1 MAGQLSFVMPGH
13 TVGWALLC
21 VLSVLYL
28 VRRSYV
34 GEGDLRRIVRLLML
48 NAVVFVAH
56 GAVQWHH
63 LATPRTGEFAG
74 VVVARSDAVARGA
87 SVILIVEVAGENFRL
102 SVYGRDRAA
111 VRRVQMGDLLVI
123 DAVREAHDA
132 RRLRFSAGRH
142 VQGELRD
149 IVVHSTAPSP
159 KPWHR
164 AANRLHEVIDR
175 GSRTMQSDDAALVRG
190 LVLGDESR
198 QPRRMTEAFRAA
210 GLGHLLAVSG
220 QNVAL
225 LLAALTPGLR
235 RMSRWPRLAT
245 ALGIVAMFALVTRLE
260 SSVVRAGVMAG
271 VVQVGYAI
279 GRDVLPLRALAITVT
294 TIVAIDP
301 LATWSIGFVLSVA
314 ATTGLVVI
322 APRLGQSVVAATT
335 AAQLGVAPFTLWW
348 FGAMPIVALATNV
361 LAVPVASTVMIL
373 APPLLG
379 IAAFAPDVVAE
390 WCAIPVAAGARWVW
404 WVAELGAR
412 VALPD
417 WANIGGWI
425 IVIAAITRRVVHP
438 PARL

>member
-1 MAGQLSFVMPGH
+1 MPGRV
-13 TVGWALLC
+13 VGWALLC
-21 VLSVLYL
+21 LLAVLLL

-34 GEGDLRRIVRLLML
+34 GGGDLQRIIPLLTL
-48 NAVVFVAH
+48 IAVVFAAH
-56 GAVQWHH
+56 GAVQWHL

-87 SVILIVEVAGENFRL
+87 SVTLIVEAAGENFRL
-102 SVYGRDRAA
+102 SVYGRDRVA

-123 DAVREAHDA
+123 DAVREAHDP
-132 RRLRFSAGRH
+132 RSLRFAAGRH

-149 IVVHSTAPSP
+149 ITVHSTAPSP

-198 QPRRMTEAFRAA
+198 QPSRMTEAFRAA

-220 QNVAL
+220 QNVTL

-235 RMSRWPRLAT
+235 RMSRWPRLA
-245 ALGIVAMFALVTRLE
+245 AAVGIVAMFALVTRLE
-260 SSVVRAGVMAG
+260 SSVVRAGVMAV

-279 GRDVLPLRALAITVT
+279 GRDVLPLRALAITVVA
-294 TIVAIDP
+294 IVAIDP

-314 ATTGLVVI
+314 ATTSLIVI
-322 APRLGQSVVAATT
+322 APRLGQSVVAATL
-335 AAQLGVAPFTLWW
+335 AAQLGVAPFALWW
-348 FGAMPIVALATNV
+348 FGAMPIVALASNV
-361 LAVPVASTVMIL
+361 LAVPVASAVMIL
-373 APPLLG
+373 APPLLA

-412 VALPD
+412 AALPG
-417 WANIGGWI
+417 WVNLGGWI
-425 IVIAAITRRVVHP
+425 IALAAMTRRLVHP